1 MRISDWS
8 SDVCSSDLYKD
19 YQVSQIRDRTAV
31 NENFDAKC
39 WGLEFG
45 TVFAPT
51 RNLRLN
57 ANIGYLRTRIGKGE
71 TSIDIVNRT
80 QGSPDYTLVKPWMQL
95 PSNCVVPTHVAAE
108 WARTNN
114 GVAQYYGLCGGVR
127 GLIGG
132 FIGSTIRDPAFGG
145 ALYDVNN
152 YLELNGGAGLKADLG
167 GNELPNSDRKRTRL
181 NSSH

>member
-1 MRISDWS
+1 
-8 SDVCSSDLYKD
+8 
-19 YQVSQIRDRTAV
+19 
-31 NENFDAKC
+31 
-39 WGLEFG
+39 
-45 TVFAPT
+45 
-51 RNLRLN
+51 
-57 ANIGYLRTRIGKGE
+57 
-71 TSIDIVNRT
+71 
-80 QGSPDYTLVKPWMQL
+80 MQL

-152 YLELNGGAGLKADLG
+152 YPELNGGAGLKADLG
-167 GNELPNSDRKRTRL
+167 GNELPNSPRWTANFGAQYTVDFDPDWSATIRGTPIGRRRAGPASTIWRPMTGCATGRKIGRA
-181 NSSH
+181 HV

>member
-1 MRISDWS
+1 
-8 SDVCSSDLYKD
+8 
-19 YQVSQIRDRTAV
+19 
-31 NENFDAKC
+31 
-39 WGLEFG
+39 
-45 TVFAPT
+45 
-51 RNLRLN
+51 
-57 ANIGYLRTRIGKGE
+57 
-71 TSIDIVNRT
+71 
-80 QGSPDYTLVKPWMQL
+80 MQL

-152 YLELNGGAGLKADLG
+152 YPELNRSEEHTS
-167 GNELPNSDRKRTRL
+167 ELQSLMRISYAVFCL
-181 NSSH
+181 NKKKKKIEPIIPT